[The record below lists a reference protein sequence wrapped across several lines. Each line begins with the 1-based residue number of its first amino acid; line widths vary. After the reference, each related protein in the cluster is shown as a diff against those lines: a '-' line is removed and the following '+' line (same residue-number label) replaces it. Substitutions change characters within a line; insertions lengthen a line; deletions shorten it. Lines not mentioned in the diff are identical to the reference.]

1 MSKGEKAVLDKLL
14 GDMEK
19 GKKEKLHIFGL
30 ILLLIPFFKPGYFEV
45 SVPFMDQLFNLAK
58 IPSALIIFAMCVR
71 ELFKSRRVSLAACA
85 LIVLEAWSIANVLL
99 HQGMYVSPIAQAVYV
114 LVIGA
119 LIEIQVREHANELLN
134 AFLILYELLIGLNFV
149 CMVFI
154 PQGMYYTGAD
164 NTWKNW
170 LLGYRN
176 MFAFYFIPA
185 LALELVNSHRTGK
198 RMRLHVMMA
207 ICTISMIQSTSKTGL
222 LVVLVFDIAYMTRL
236 YMTKVFNILSVGIT
250 YIAAFVSIV
259 LLGLQTLFKPLFDLL
274 GRNIT
279 FTGRTE
285 IWERTIQMITK
296 SPILGYGVQAE
307 DVRGEMMG
315 LWNGVKAH
323 NFILEQQYCFGIV
336 GTILMIVFCGMLF
349 WALYCFR
356 KHPCAGAMCLGMA
369 CYALLM
375 LMESHINNMP
385 MYSFLFL
392 ACFVQQFISQG
403 TGNKSDAAQKNV
415 L

>member
-1 MSKGEKAVLDKLL
+1 
-14 GDMEK
+14 MEE
-19 GKKEKLHIFGL
+19 GKKEMLHILGL
-30 ILLLIPFFKPGYFEV
+30 VLLLIPFFKPGYFEV
-45 SVPFMDQLFNLAK
+45 CVPFMDCLFNLAK
-58 IPSALIIFAMCVR
+58 IPSALVIFAMCVR

-99 HQGMYVSPIAQAVYV
+99 HQGLYVSPIAQAVYV
-114 LVIGA
+114 LVVGA
-119 LIEIQVREHANELLN
+119 LIEIQVREHASELLN
-134 AFLILYELLIGLNFV
+134 AFLILYELLVGLNFI
-149 CMVFI
+149 CMILI
-154 PQGMYYTGAD
+154 PQGMYYTALD

-222 LVVLVFDIAYMTRL
+222 LVVLAFDAAYMTRL
-236 YMTKVFNILSVGIT
+236 YLTKVFNILSVGIA

-259 LLGLQTLFKPLFDLL
+259 LLGLQTLFKPVFDLL
-274 GRNIT
+274 GRSIT

-285 IWERTIQMITK
+285 IWERTIQMITEN
-296 SPILGYGVQAE
+296 PILGYGIQPE
-307 DVRGEMMG
+307 EVRGKMMD
-315 LWNGVKAH
+315 LWDGVKAH
-323 NFILEQQYCFGIV
+323 SFILEQQYCFGII
-336 GTILMIVFCGMLF
+336 GTVLMIVFCGILF
-349 WALYCFR
+349 RALYRFR
-356 KHPCAGAMCLGMA
+356 KQPCAGAMCLGMA

-375 LMESHINNMP
+375 LMESHINNMQ
-385 MYSFLFL
+385 MYSYLFL
-392 ACFVQQFISQG
+392 ACFVQQFISQSSSY
-403 TGNKSDAAQKNV
+403 KSDAVQKNV